1 MGWFSPRT
9 TIAIGLVVLSTL
21 ATAARS
27 EEVDALP
34 IIGRSF
40 FEVPVN
46 AKQQVEEVEFV
57 HYLQPDDGLRFAY
70 DDIQLLP
77 PIPGVP
83 TPESQA
89 ASPTEE
95 PPAEAAATEPA
106 PAEEKPPEEKPT
118 EEIPPPEEKKTEV
131 PEEEIE
137 DLEEERSYGYLDY
150 VPYGQYY
157 AVDYWFGEAK
167 WKKSSELGFNG
178 QTGNTETTSLRVG
191 AKIRREGAA
200 TIFTSEFK
208 HLRTSDKEG
217 LTQNNAYFKHK
228 LDWPLKLH
236 ENWSLFENTS
246 LEYDQFKAFDMR
258 LVFNGGVS
266 YKPYKTDQ
274 TDWTLSLGSGF
285 SQEFGSPQKGI
296 IPEATMGSDFSHN
309 ITDSQKVA
317 LNTDFFPAFEADEGY
332 RFTVDAS
339 YTIALDHGL
348 SLKLSAFD
356 RYDSTPNNRKRN
368 DLDYACLLLWEF

>member
-1 MGWFSPRT
+1 MPVT
-9 TIAIGLVVLSTL
+9 
-21 ATAARS
+21 ATRQ
-27 EEVDALP
+27 VD
-34 IIGRSF
+34 
-40 FEVPVN
+40 
-46 AKQQVEEVEFV
+46 EVEFV

-70 DDIQLLP
+70 GDIQLLP
-77 PIPGVP
+77 PIPEVP
-83 TPESQA
+83 KAENPATAPA
-89 ASPTEE
+89 EE
-95 PPAEAAATEPA
+95 PPADSAATLPPAEQEKSAEEEPA
-106 PAEEKPPEEKPT
+106 AEQPAEEVPPPEEKPPE
-118 EEIPPPEEKKTEV
+118 IPEETI
-131 PEEEIE
+131 EE
-137 DLEEERSYGYLDY
+137 LEEEKSYGYLDY

-157 AVDYWFGEAK
+157 AVDYWFGDAT
-167 WKKSSELGFNG
+167 WKKSAELGFNG

-217 LTQNNAYFKHK
+217 LTQNNAFFKHK

-246 LEYDQFKAFDMR
+246 LEYDEFKAFDMR

-266 YKPYKTDQ
+266 YKPYKTDA
-274 TDWTLSLGSGF
+274 TDWTLSVGSGF

-296 IPEATMGSDFSHN
+296 IPEATMGSDFSHK
-309 ITDSQKVA
+309 ITDSQKIA
-317 LNTDFFPAFEADEGY
+317 LNTDFFPAFAADQGY

-339 YTIALDHGL
+339 YTVALDHGL
-348 SLKLSAFD
+348 SFKLSAFD
-356 RYDSTPNNRKRN
+356 RYDSTPNDRKRN